1 MLKRRSL
8 LKSLTQAGVALS
20 WPRGALPQQSVVQL
34 PIPEWKLGEQAS
46 FLPLTRLDGTQIDW
60 TSYRSKV
67 LILVFWASWCPFC
80 ARQNPL
86 LDRLYRRQRD
96 RGLAMVTIS
105 LDKAPELARQY
116 VAKHAYEFEVG
127 FATASWQAV
136 FRQRKGLPQLF
147 VFDRAGVL
155 RQIEVREMLD
165 DDIEEL
171 SRYL

>member
-116 VAKHAYEFEVG
+116 VAKHAYELRLALLPLPGRLYFGSEKVCLN
-127 FATASWQAV
+127 FLSLTVLV
-136 FRQRKGLPQLF
+136 F
-147 VFDRAGVL
+147 
-155 RQIEVREMLD
+155 
-165 DDIEEL
+165 
-171 SRYL
+171 

>member
-1 MLKRRSL
+1 
-8 LKSLTQAGVALS
+8 
-20 WPRGALPQQSVVQL
+20 VQL

-116 VAKHAYEFEVG
+116 
-127 FATASWQAV
+127 WQAV

>member
-34 PIPEWKLGEQAS
+34 PIPEWKLGERAR

-60 TSYRSKV
+60 TSYRLKV

-86 LDRLYRRQRD
+86 LDRLYRSQRD

-105 LDKAPELARQY
+105 IDKTPELARQY

-127 FATASWQAV
+127 FATAPWQAV

-165 DDIEEL
+165 DDVEEL